1 MFYFIKN
8 QTILVTV
15 VFKYWLL
22 LNFWRVCIS
31 NHISGRAIRD
41 KLPKC
46 IFENFEI
53 ARVKREQFQNFQK
66 LRWWFIPKIVCTNH
80 VITSKSHQTSKHF
93 VLKLISNIFKQRAI
107 TNQRSG
113 NYKIPPLT
121 VQCRLQSIVFSNR
134 RSLKFATI
142 SKVFCVQNSGC
153 TVLVNIYTA

>member
-22 LNFWRVCIS
+22 LKFWRVCTS

-66 LRWWFIPKIVCTNH
+66 LRWWFIPKIVRTNH

-113 NYKIPPLT
+113 NYKIPPSNVVYNQSCFLIEGAYS
-121 VQCRLQSIVFSNR
+121 LQPLAKYFVFKIVVA
-134 RSLKFATI
+134 L
-142 SKVFCVQNSGC
+142 
-153 TVLVNIYTA
+153 Y